1 MSFGNNP
8 NFDQSREILPSQSAK
23 IEVIGVGGGGS
34 NAVNRMINSDLEGVS
49 FRVLNTDAQALLQSS
64 AESRVQLGQNLTR
77 GLGAGGNPSIGQ
89 KAAEE
94 SKEELQQALERSDLV
109 FIAAGMGG
117 GTGTGAAPVVAEVA
131 KQSGA
136 LTVGIVT
143 KPFSFEGKRRMRQAE
158 EGIARLAENVDTLIV
173 IPNDRL
179 KDVIA
184 GAPLQEAFRNADDVL
199 RMGVIG
205 ISDIITC
212 PGLVNVDFADVR
224 SVMTEAGTALLGIG
238 IGSGRSRAIEAA
250 QAAMNSPLLEAAR
263 IDGAKGCVINITGG
277 KDMTLEDMTSASEI
291 IYDVVDQEANII
303 VGAVVDE
310 AMEGEIQVTVIA
322 SGFETTQPLNQQR
335 IKNRLSNQPLYN
347 YSDNKESG
355 ASIPEF
361 LRLRQNKKNIFNGK
375 IMEIEG
381 LPNLKLEQAF
391 ELTDATAE
399 RSCAGSTILLSQET
413 VQEYLKSNICLLEK
427 MIEGNYEDS
436 KSISRRINDME
447 NWFKKP
453 SFIQPDLNA
462 QYEEII
468 EIDLAKVTQPIVAC
482 PNDPDNVIEITDVAN
497 TNIDEVF
504 IGSCMTNIGHYRAAA
519 KVLEGVQN
527 LKAKLWIC
535 PPTKMDEETLKAE
548 GYYKIFEDCG
558 ARLELP
564 GCSLCMGNQAR
575 VDEGSVVFSTSTRN
589 FDNRLGKN
597 AQVFLGSAELAAVC
611 ALLGKIPTL
620 EEYQDIT
627 KNKINPYSD
636 ELYRY
641 LQFDEIQDFSLSK

>member
-8 NFDQSREILPSQSAK
+8 NFDQSREILPSQNAK

-34 NAVNRMINSDLEGVS
+34 NAVNRMIDSDLEGVS

-64 AESRVQLGQNLTR
+64 AERRVQLGQNLTR

-94 SKEELQQALERSDLV
+94 SKEELQQALEGSDLV

-199 RMGVIG
+199 RMGVKG

-212 PGLVNVDFADVR
+212 PGLVNVDFADIR

-238 IGSGRSRAIEAA
+238 IGSGRSRALEAA

-322 SGFETTQPLNQQR
+322 TGFETNQPLKQQR

-347 YSDNKESG
+347 ISENKDSG

-361 LRLRQNKKNIFNGK
+361 LRLRQNKK
-375 IMEIEG
+375 
-381 LPNLKLEQAF
+381 
-391 ELTDATAE
+391 D
-399 RSCAGSTILLSQET
+399 
-413 VQEYLKSNICLLEK
+413 
-427 MIEGNYEDS
+427 
-436 KSISRRINDME
+436 
-447 NWFKKP
+447 
-453 SFIQPDLNA
+453 
-462 QYEEII
+462 
-468 EIDLAKVTQPIVAC
+468 ID
-482 PNDPDNVIEITDVAN
+482 
-497 TNIDEVF
+497 
-504 IGSCMTNIGHYRAAA
+504 
-519 KVLEGVQN
+519 
-527 LKAKLWIC
+527 
-535 PPTKMDEETLKAE
+535 
-548 GYYKIFEDCG
+548 
-558 ARLELP
+558 
-564 GCSLCMGNQAR
+564 
-575 VDEGSVVFSTSTRN
+575 
-589 FDNRLGKN
+589 
-597 AQVFLGSAELAAVC
+597 
-611 ALLGKIPTL
+611 
-620 EEYQDIT
+620 
-627 KNKINPYSD
+627 
-636 ELYRY
+636 
-641 LQFDEIQDFSLSK
+641 

>member
-8 NFDQSREILPSQSAK
+8 NLDQSKGILPSQNAK

-34 NAVNRMINSDLEGVS
+34 NAVNRMIDSDLEGVS

-64 AESRVQLGQNLTR
+64 ADRRVQLGQNLTR

-94 SKEELQQALERSDLV
+94 SKDELQQTLEGSDLV

-199 RMGVIG
+199 RMGVKG

-238 IGSGRSRAIEAA
+238 IGSGRSRALEAA

-291 IYDVVDQEANII
+291 IYDVVDPEANII
-303 VGAVVDE
+303 VGAVIDE
-310 AMEGEIQVTVIA
+310 SMEGEIQVTVIA
-322 SGFETTQPLNQQR
+322 TGFETNQPSKQQR
-335 IKNRLSNQPLYN
+335 LKNRLSNQPLYN
-347 YSDNKESG
+347 NSDNGDKG
-355 ASIPEF
+355 TNIPEF
-361 LRLRQNKKNIFNGK
+361 LRLRQNKKD
-375 IMEIEG
+375 IE
-381 LPNLKLEQAF
+381 
-391 ELTDATAE
+391 
-399 RSCAGSTILLSQET
+399 
-413 VQEYLKSNICLLEK
+413 
-427 MIEGNYEDS
+427 
-436 KSISRRINDME
+436 
-447 NWFKKP
+447 
-453 SFIQPDLNA
+453 
-462 QYEEII
+462 
-468 EIDLAKVTQPIVAC
+468 
-482 PNDPDNVIEITDVAN
+482 
-497 TNIDEVF
+497 
-504 IGSCMTNIGHYRAAA
+504 
-519 KVLEGVQN
+519 
-527 LKAKLWIC
+527 
-535 PPTKMDEETLKAE
+535 
-548 GYYKIFEDCG
+548 
-558 ARLELP
+558 
-564 GCSLCMGNQAR
+564 
-575 VDEGSVVFSTSTRN
+575 
-589 FDNRLGKN
+589 
-597 AQVFLGSAELAAVC
+597 
-611 ALLGKIPTL
+611 
-620 EEYQDIT
+620 
-627 KNKINPYSD
+627 
-636 ELYRY
+636 
-641 LQFDEIQDFSLSK
+641 

>member
-8 NFDQSREILPSQSAK
+8 NFDQSREILPSQNAK

-34 NAVNRMINSDLEGVS
+34 NAVNRMINSDLDGVS
-49 FRVLNTDAQALLQSS
+49 FRVLNTDAQALLQSA

-94 SKEELQQALERSDLV
+94 SKEELQQALEGSDLV

-199 RMGVIG
+199 RMGVKG

-212 PGLVNVDFADVR
+212 PGLVNVDFADIR

-238 IGSGRSRAIEAA
+238 IGSGRSRALEAA

-322 SGFETTQPLNQQR
+322 TGFETDQPLKQQR

-347 YSDNKESG
+347 YSENKESG
-355 ASIPEF
+355 ANIPEF
-361 LRLRQNKKNIFNGK
+361 LRLRQNKK
-375 IMEIEG
+375 
-381 LPNLKLEQAF
+381 
-391 ELTDATAE
+391 D
-399 RSCAGSTILLSQET
+399 
-413 VQEYLKSNICLLEK
+413 
-427 MIEGNYEDS
+427 
-436 KSISRRINDME
+436 
-447 NWFKKP
+447 
-453 SFIQPDLNA
+453 
-462 QYEEII
+462 
-468 EIDLAKVTQPIVAC
+468 
-482 PNDPDNVIEITDVAN
+482 
-497 TNIDEVF
+497 
-504 IGSCMTNIGHYRAAA
+504 IG
-519 KVLEGVQN
+519 
-527 LKAKLWIC
+527 
-535 PPTKMDEETLKAE
+535 
-548 GYYKIFEDCG
+548 
-558 ARLELP
+558 
-564 GCSLCMGNQAR
+564 
-575 VDEGSVVFSTSTRN
+575 
-589 FDNRLGKN
+589 
-597 AQVFLGSAELAAVC
+597 
-611 ALLGKIPTL
+611 
-620 EEYQDIT
+620 
-627 KNKINPYSD
+627 
-636 ELYRY
+636 
-641 LQFDEIQDFSLSK
+641 

>member
-8 NFDQSREILPSQSAK
+8 NFDQSREILPSQNAK

-49 FRVLNTDAQALLQSS
+49 FRVLNTDAQALIQSS

-94 SKEELQQALERSDLV
+94 SKEELQQALEGSDLV

-136 LTVGIVT
+136 LTVGIVS

-199 RMGVIG
+199 RMGVKG

-224 SVMTEAGTALLGIG
+224 SGMTEAGTALLGIG

-322 SGFETTQPLNQQR
+322 TGFETNQPLKQQR

-347 YSDNKESG
+347 MSENKDSG

-361 LRLRQNKKNIFNGK
+361 LRLRQNKK
-375 IMEIEG
+375 
-381 LPNLKLEQAF
+381 
-391 ELTDATAE
+391 D
-399 RSCAGSTILLSQET
+399 
-413 VQEYLKSNICLLEK
+413 
-427 MIEGNYEDS
+427 
-436 KSISRRINDME
+436 
-447 NWFKKP
+447 
-453 SFIQPDLNA
+453 
-462 QYEEII
+462 
-468 EIDLAKVTQPIVAC
+468 ID
-482 PNDPDNVIEITDVAN
+482 
-497 TNIDEVF
+497 
-504 IGSCMTNIGHYRAAA
+504 
-519 KVLEGVQN
+519 
-527 LKAKLWIC
+527 
-535 PPTKMDEETLKAE
+535 
-548 GYYKIFEDCG
+548 
-558 ARLELP
+558 
-564 GCSLCMGNQAR
+564 
-575 VDEGSVVFSTSTRN
+575 
-589 FDNRLGKN
+589 
-597 AQVFLGSAELAAVC
+597 
-611 ALLGKIPTL
+611 
-620 EEYQDIT
+620 
-627 KNKINPYSD
+627 
-636 ELYRY
+636 
-641 LQFDEIQDFSLSK
+641 

>member
-8 NFDQSREILPSQSAK
+8 NFDQSREILPSQNAK

-34 NAVNRMINSDLEGVS
+34 NAVNRMINSDLDGVS
-49 FRVLNTDAQALLQSS
+49 FRVLNTDAQALLQSA

-94 SKEELQQALERSDLV
+94 SKEELQQALEGSDLV

-199 RMGVIG
+199 RMGVKG

-212 PGLVNVDFADVR
+212 PGLVNVDFADIR

-238 IGSGRSRAIEAA
+238 IGSGRSRALEAA

-310 AMEGEIQVTVIA
+310 AMEGEIQVTAIA
-322 SGFETTQPLNQQR
+322 TGFETNQPLKQQR

-347 YSDNKESG
+347 MSENKDSG

-361 LRLRQNKKNIFNGK
+361 LRLRQNKK
-375 IMEIEG
+375 
-381 LPNLKLEQAF
+381 
-391 ELTDATAE
+391 D
-399 RSCAGSTILLSQET
+399 
-413 VQEYLKSNICLLEK
+413 
-427 MIEGNYEDS
+427 
-436 KSISRRINDME
+436 
-447 NWFKKP
+447 
-453 SFIQPDLNA
+453 
-462 QYEEII
+462 
-468 EIDLAKVTQPIVAC
+468 ID
-482 PNDPDNVIEITDVAN
+482 
-497 TNIDEVF
+497 
-504 IGSCMTNIGHYRAAA
+504 
-519 KVLEGVQN
+519 
-527 LKAKLWIC
+527 
-535 PPTKMDEETLKAE
+535 
-548 GYYKIFEDCG
+548 
-558 ARLELP
+558 
-564 GCSLCMGNQAR
+564 
-575 VDEGSVVFSTSTRN
+575 
-589 FDNRLGKN
+589 
-597 AQVFLGSAELAAVC
+597 
-611 ALLGKIPTL
+611 
-620 EEYQDIT
+620 
-627 KNKINPYSD
+627 
-636 ELYRY
+636 
-641 LQFDEIQDFSLSK
+641 

>member
-1 MSFGNNP
+1 LDFPQQIPTDELSKFIMHPIIVLDPYQEMSFGNNP
-8 NFDQSREILPSQSAK
+8 NFDQSKNILPSQNAK

-34 NAVNRMINSDLEGVS
+34 NAVNRMIDSDLEGVS

-64 AESRVQLGQNLTR
+64 AERRVQLGQNLTR

-94 SKEELQQALERSDLV
+94 SKEELQQALDGSDLV

-173 IPNDRL
+173 IPNARL
-179 KDVIA
+179 KVVIA

-199 RMGVIG
+199 RMGVKG

-212 PGLVNVDFADVR
+212 PGLVNVDFADIR

-322 SGFETTQPLNQQR
+322 TGFETTQPLNQQR

-347 YSDNKESG
+347 YSDNKETG

-361 LRLRQNKKNIFNGK
+361 LRLRQNKK
-375 IMEIEG
+375 
-381 LPNLKLEQAF
+381 
-391 ELTDATAE
+391 D
-399 RSCAGSTILLSQET
+399 
-413 VQEYLKSNICLLEK
+413 
-427 MIEGNYEDS
+427 
-436 KSISRRINDME
+436 
-447 NWFKKP
+447 
-453 SFIQPDLNA
+453 
-462 QYEEII
+462 
-468 EIDLAKVTQPIVAC
+468 
-482 PNDPDNVIEITDVAN
+482 
-497 TNIDEVF
+497 
-504 IGSCMTNIGHYRAAA
+504 IG
-519 KVLEGVQN
+519 
-527 LKAKLWIC
+527 
-535 PPTKMDEETLKAE
+535 
-548 GYYKIFEDCG
+548 
-558 ARLELP
+558 
-564 GCSLCMGNQAR
+564 
-575 VDEGSVVFSTSTRN
+575 
-589 FDNRLGKN
+589 
-597 AQVFLGSAELAAVC
+597 
-611 ALLGKIPTL
+611 
-620 EEYQDIT
+620 
-627 KNKINPYSD
+627 
-636 ELYRY
+636 
-641 LQFDEIQDFSLSK
+641 

>member
-8 NFDQSREILPSQSAK
+8 NFDQSREILPSQNAK

-64 AESRVQLGQNLTR
+64 AERRVQLGQNLTR

-94 SKEELQQALERSDLV
+94 SKEELQQALEGSDLV

-199 RMGVIG
+199 RMGVKG

-238 IGSGRSRAIEAA
+238 IGSGRSRALEAA

-322 SGFETTQPLNQQR
+322 TGFETNQPLKQQR
-335 IKNRLSNQPLYN
+335 IKNRLSNQPFYN
-347 YSDNKESG
+347 VSDNKESG
-355 ASIPEF
+355 ANIPEF
-361 LRLRQNKKNIFNGK
+361 LRMRQIKR
-375 IMEIEG
+375 
-381 LPNLKLEQAF
+381 
-391 ELTDATAE
+391 D
-399 RSCAGSTILLSQET
+399 
-413 VQEYLKSNICLLEK
+413 
-427 MIEGNYEDS
+427 
-436 KSISRRINDME
+436 
-447 NWFKKP
+447 
-453 SFIQPDLNA
+453 
-462 QYEEII
+462 
-468 EIDLAKVTQPIVAC
+468 ID
-482 PNDPDNVIEITDVAN
+482 
-497 TNIDEVF
+497 
-504 IGSCMTNIGHYRAAA
+504 
-519 KVLEGVQN
+519 
-527 LKAKLWIC
+527 
-535 PPTKMDEETLKAE
+535 
-548 GYYKIFEDCG
+548 
-558 ARLELP
+558 
-564 GCSLCMGNQAR
+564 
-575 VDEGSVVFSTSTRN
+575 
-589 FDNRLGKN
+589 
-597 AQVFLGSAELAAVC
+597 
-611 ALLGKIPTL
+611 
-620 EEYQDIT
+620 
-627 KNKINPYSD
+627 
-636 ELYRY
+636 
-641 LQFDEIQDFSLSK
+641 

>member
-8 NFDQSREILPSQSAK
+8 NFDQSKDILPSQNAK
-23 IEVIGVGGGGS
+23 IEVFGVGGGGS
-34 NAVNRMINSDLEGVS
+34 NAVNRMIDSDLEGVS

-64 AESRVQLGQNLTR
+64 ADRRVQLGQNLTR

-94 SKEELQQALERSDLV
+94 SKDELQQTLEGADLV

-199 RMGVIG
+199 RMGVKG

-238 IGSGRSRAIEAA
+238 IGSGRSRALEAA

-291 IYDVVDQEANII
+291 IYDVVDPEANII
-303 VGAVVDE
+303 VGAVIDE
-310 AMEGEIQVTVIA
+310 SMEGEIQVTVIA
-322 SGFETTQPLNQQR
+322 TGFETNQPLKQQR

-347 YSDNKESG
+347 ISDNKDTG
-355 ASIPEF
+355 TNIPEF
-361 LRLRQNKKNIFNGK
+361 LRLRQNKKD
-375 IMEIEG
+375 IE
-381 LPNLKLEQAF
+381 
-391 ELTDATAE
+391 
-399 RSCAGSTILLSQET
+399 
-413 VQEYLKSNICLLEK
+413 
-427 MIEGNYEDS
+427 
-436 KSISRRINDME
+436 
-447 NWFKKP
+447 
-453 SFIQPDLNA
+453 
-462 QYEEII
+462 
-468 EIDLAKVTQPIVAC
+468 
-482 PNDPDNVIEITDVAN
+482 
-497 TNIDEVF
+497 
-504 IGSCMTNIGHYRAAA
+504 
-519 KVLEGVQN
+519 
-527 LKAKLWIC
+527 
-535 PPTKMDEETLKAE
+535 
-548 GYYKIFEDCG
+548 
-558 ARLELP
+558 
-564 GCSLCMGNQAR
+564 
-575 VDEGSVVFSTSTRN
+575 
-589 FDNRLGKN
+589 
-597 AQVFLGSAELAAVC
+597 
-611 ALLGKIPTL
+611 
-620 EEYQDIT
+620 
-627 KNKINPYSD
+627 
-636 ELYRY
+636 
-641 LQFDEIQDFSLSK
+641 